1 MRQSRS
7 LAGSQ
12 SEQPLPRGRLSMFG
26 RTGPTLTEQQLQ
38 RYEQDRQLL
47 SEMLPEM
54 RHLIHA
60 DGSGAVAE
68 GPVEVD
74 VGAGCWE
81 TVQIEIVFER
91 DYPRTPPRVYETG
104 GRWRPEDDRHIMD
117 THEFCLWLEH
127 VDTPSFATVDDLRR
141 EILRLLIFLRDQ
153 FVYDDLGKRWPSS
166 QWKHHAPVLPTP
178 NISPRRCTSPTPAC
192 SVGCGRRYSA
202 RAPTTG
208 SHAPAARGSP
218 TAAATCRLLK
228 ASPGYAR

>member
-1 MRQSRS
+1 
-7 LAGSQ
+7 
-12 SEQPLPRGRLSMFG
+12 MFG
-26 RTGPTLTEQQLQ
+26 RTGLTLTEQQLQ

-47 SEMLPEM
+47 SEMLPGM

-60 DGSGAVAE
+60 NGSGAVAE

-91 DYPRTPPRVYETG
+91 DYPRAPPRVYETG
-104 GRWRPEDDRHIMD
+104 RRWRPEDDRHIMD

-166 QWKHHAPVLPTP
+166 QWKH
-178 NISPRRCTSPTPAC
+178 R
-192 SVGCGRRYSA
+192 
-202 RAPTTG
+202 
-208 SHAPAARGSP
+208 APAAYAQHLTETLHITDTSMFRRLWPAILGQGPDHRQSCPCGSRIP
-218 TAAATCRLLK
+218 YRRCHLSSIESLSWVRTLKDRDQIPNAVEEQLREAA
-228 ASPGYAR
+228 

>member
-1 MRQSRS
+1 
-7 LAGSQ
+7 
-12 SEQPLPRGRLSMFG
+12 MFG
-26 RTGPTLTEQQLQ
+26 RTGLTLTKQQLQ

-47 SEMLPEM
+47 GEMLPGM
-54 RHLIHA
+54 RQLIHA

-68 GPVEVD
+68 GSVEVD

-81 TVQIEIVFER
+81 TVQIEIVFEC

-153 FVYDDLGKRWPSS
+153 FVYDDLGKRWPGS
-166 QWKHHAPVLPTP
+166 QWKH
-178 NISPRRCTSPTPAC
+178 R
-192 SVGCGRRYSA
+192 
-202 RAPTTG
+202 
-208 SHAPAARGSP
+208 APAAYAQHLTETLHITDSSMFRRLWPAILGQSPDHRQSCPCGSRIP
-218 TAAATCRLLK
+218 YRRCHLSAIESLSWVRTLKDRNQIPNAVKEQLREAA
-228 ASPGYAR
+228 